1 MNARAPVAPPF
12 AAHRAAAAAPPP
24 ALPYMPPEYQV
35 EYVDASGQPAVFVN
49 AHGQPAVLVD
59 DEGRVR
65 GAQRRLSYS

>member
-1 MNARAPVAPPF
+1 MSTRNVVGTG
-12 AAHRAAAAAPPP
+12 
-24 ALPYMPPEYQV
+24 PYMPPEYQV